1 MQKKS
6 ESAIRGEEDRMK
18 RDGRRILFEGISNCR
33 DLGGL
38 QNVEGQYIR
47 EGLLLR
53 SAHLRNATPTD
64 VHDLQKYFS
73 LREILDLRDTA
84 EQHELPDAVVP
95 GAVHVDAGIFENVQ
109 RGITH
114 EMNLPPYEIWPPMGE
129 IYIKFVTEEP
139 INRNLA
145 RAVRRVLVHDYD
157 RGAVLWHCFG
167 GKDRCGM
174 VAALTLS
181 VLGVSYEVIRE
192 DYMMT
197 NIEAAARAEEARRK
211 VLERGGPQKEADF
224 EYDANIARESYL
236 DSAFDELIKCY
247 GDAETFLRAAG
258 GVTQEEMDAFKA
270 KILYVHGV

>member
-1 MQKKS
+1 
-6 ESAIRGEEDRMK
+6 MK

-38 QNVEGQYIR
+38 QNKSGQRIR

-53 SAHLRNATPTD
+53 SAHLREATATD
-64 VHDLQKYFS
+64 AQDLQAYFS
-73 LREILDLRDTA
+73 LSEILDLRDTK
-84 EQHELPDAVVP
+84 EQREQPDAIIP
-95 GAVHVDAGIFENVQ
+95 GAVHVDAAIFENVQ

-114 EMNLPPYEIWPPMGE
+114 EKDLPFYEILPPMQE

-139 INRNLA
+139 VNKNLA
-145 RAVRRVLVHDYD
+145 KAVRRVLVHDYD
-157 RGAVLWHCFG
+157 SGAILWHCFG

-181 VLGVSYEVIRE
+181 VLGVSYDVIRA

-197 NIEAAARAEEARRK
+197 NIEAAPKAEK
-211 VLERGGPQKEADF
+211 VYKEVLDRGGPQKEADF

-236 DSAFDELIKCY
+236 DGAFDMLIKRY
-247 GDAETFLRAAG
+247 GDVESFLKEEG
-258 GVTQEEMDAFKA
+258 SVTQEEMEDFMAKVFVNSLGRRFK
-270 KILYVHGV
+270 